1 MDTKKILMIGG
12 GLVVA
17 YLLYKGYNDKK
28 AKDLIDSDL
37 LATKTADCE
46 AKFLENEKTV
56 KRSAG
61 FDMVAYK
68 TQFMKDCLN
77 ATPET
82 SGSKDAGTVGSGTPL
97 GTQFE
102 TSGIRTIKDNPL
114 KEDIVKGQA
123 QQTELSFAGT
133 KGKSLAGQYFR

>member
-28 AKDLIDSDL
+28 AKDLIASDL
-37 LATKTADCE
+37 LAKKTADCE

-56 KRSAG
+56 RRSAG

-82 SGSKDAGTVGSGTPL
+82 GGSKDAGTVGSGTPL
-97 GTQFE
+97 GTE
-102 TSGIRTIKDNPL
+102 MKTGGIRML
-114 KEDIVKGQA
+114 QEDIKKGKAEQA
-123 QQTELSFAGT
+123 ELSFAGT